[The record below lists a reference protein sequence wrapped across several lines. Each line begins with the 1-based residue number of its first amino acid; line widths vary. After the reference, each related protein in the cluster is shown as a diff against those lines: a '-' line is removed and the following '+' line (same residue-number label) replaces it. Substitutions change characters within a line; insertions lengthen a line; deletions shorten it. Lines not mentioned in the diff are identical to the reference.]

1 MKIRT
6 FLIGSF
12 LFLLVY
18 FGEIAFSFSDKSSQE
33 KNIPSNEKM
42 PISYRLTNN
51 LSAYESMQDFDK
63 QVNEFMKTWNI
74 VGATVAIVKDE
85 KLIYTKGFGY
95 ADIENNKKV
104 EPRHLFRIASV
115 SKLITAVAIMKLI
128 EENKLSLTDAVFG
141 ENGILNDTKYLNIKD
156 KRVKYITIEQ
166 LLNHTSGFTNRG
178 GDPMFMNLYI
188 AKKTNKDL
196 PISNESIIQYV
207 LQNKK
212 LDYNPGRKS
221 VYSNFGYTVLGKVIE
236 KVTNTS
242 YESYVTTQILN
253 PIGIYDMHLGK
264 SRLED
269 LYDNEVKYYGLK
281 NERKTYSS
289 IEPNKKVEKY
299 YGGNSLES
307 LEAAGAWVTSS
318 AELAKFLVYI
328 DGHEKRSDILSSE
341 SIQKMTNIKKGMRPY
356 GWSGLD
362 ANNTWWRTGTLSGT
376 SALVKRQ
383 NDGITWV
390 FIMNTTPKY
399 GARFPK
405 RINKAMITGLN
416 TIKKWPGYDLFE
428 YKESKPNQNKL
439 FTFN

>member
-33 KNIPSNEKM
+33 KSIPSNEKM

-269 LYDNEVKYYGLK
+269 LYENEVKYYGLK
-281 NERKTYSS
+281 NEK
-289 IEPNKKVEKY
+289 N
-299 YGGNSLES
+299 
-307 LEAAGAWVTSS
+307 
-318 AELAKFLVYI
+318 
-328 DGHEKRSDILSSE
+328 
-341 SIQKMTNIKKGMRPY
+341 
-356 GWSGLD
+356 
-362 ANNTWWRTGTLSGT
+362 
-376 SALVKRQ
+376 
-383 NDGITWV
+383 
-390 FIMNTTPKY
+390 
-399 GARFPK
+399 
-405 RINKAMITGLN
+405 ITGEIPWNHL
-416 TIKKWPGYDLFE
+416 
-428 YKESKPNQNKL
+428 KL
-439 FTFN
+439 PVHG